1 MTPDR
6 MGLVVEGW
14 GIRFMLS
21 FCSLFKTAKCLLFA
35 EMTTFTNISIAS
47 LVDHR

>member
-1 MTPDR
+1 MTPDL
-6 MGLVVEGW
+6 MGLAVEG
-14 GIRFMLS
+14 GKVRVEVFVHYSKLQ
-21 FCSLFKTAKCLLFA
+21 KCLLLA

>member
-1 MTPDR
+1 MTPDI
-6 MGLVVEGW
+6 MGLAVGGEGV
-14 GIRFMLS
+14 RFMLS
-21 FCSLFKTAKCLLFA
+21 FLAKCLLFA